1 MATVFSSLKKLPFFK
16 GFSWVVPVM
25 AFVGLSFALYKVIS
39 YTPAPKH
46 SPLVMPPESPVQE
59 PISGIGVVEPCSTFI
74 NISTELGGVARKVSV
89 LEGDDVKAGDLLLS
103 LDTRDIDAQID
114 VLEKQLAVATI
125 TAAQAGCLFDL
136 VKKLKNDPAVSKDDF
151 TRRDYAYRHA
161 KAQVQ
166 QLKAQLRQARI
177 TRQRLHVRAP
187 LDGCVLEVN
196 VNEGEYVTPGMT
208 TPPPILMGDVHQLY
222 VRVDFDEEEVRH
234 ILKKNPAYGFT
245 RDDSKT
251 KIPLT
256 FVRFEPHVQPK
267 KNLAVAGQRVDTRVL
282 QVLYALP
289 EGISGIF
296 TGQQVDVFVQRA
308 ERKQP

>member
-1 MATVFSSLKKLPFFK
+1 MTTVFSSLKKLPFFK

-39 YTPAPKH
+39 YTPDPKH
-46 SPLVMPPESPVQE
+46 DPIIMPPESPVAE
-59 PISGIGVVEPCSTFI
+59 PISGIGVVEPRSKFV

-89 LEGDDVKAGDLLLS
+89 VEGDYVKAGDLLFC

-114 VLEKQLAVATI
+114 VLEKQRAVAKI
-125 TAAQAGCLFDL
+125 TAAQASCLFDL

-151 TRRDYAYRHA
+151 TRRDYAHRQA
-161 KAQVQ
+161 QAQVH
-166 QLKAQLRQARI
+166 QLEAQLRQARI

-196 VNEGEYVTPGMT
+196 VNEGEYVTPGVI
-208 TPPPILMGDVHQLY
+208 TPPPILMGDVQRLY
-222 VRVDFDEEEVRH
+222 VRVEFDEEEVGN
-234 ILKKNPAYGFT
+234 IVKKAPAYGFT

-267 KNLAVAGQRVDTRVL
+267 KNLAIAGQRVDTRVL

-289 EGISGIF
+289 QEISTIF
-296 TGQQVDVFVQRA
+296 TGQQLDVFVKRTG
-308 ERKQP
+308 RKHP